1 MIRENDRVLLID
13 GKREFFVRAVEKNLS
28 TDKGILKLGEL
39 IGMESG
45 GTIYSHLEKPFKVIV
60 PRPTDFFNHAKRT
73 GAPMLPKD
81 IGMVIAYTGM
91 NHNDNVLDAGC
102 GSGVAAIY
110 FGGVAKHVT
119 SYEKRPEFAKICQE
133 NILEAGL
140 DNVEVIAGDML
151 DADGKGEY
159 DVIHL
164 DMQIEK
170 EHIEHAFELLR
181 TGGYLATYTPFLE
194 HTFTVMDAASP
205 LFSEVVCHELIAR
218 ELSRTERGTRPSTR
232 VAHTGY
238 ITVCRK

>member
-1 MIRENDRVLLID
+1 MIKENDRVLLSD
-13 GKREFFVRAVEKNLS
+13 GKREFYVRAVEKDFS
-28 TDKGILKLGEL
+28 TDKGILKLADL

-45 GTIYSHLEKPFKVIV
+45 GTIYSHLDKPFKVIV
-60 PRPTDFFNHAKRT
+60 PRPTDFFNHARRT

-91 NHNDNVLDAGC
+91 NHNDRVLDAGC
-102 GSGVAAIY
+102 GSAVAAIY
-110 FGGVAKHVT
+110 FGGVAGHVT
-119 SYEKRPEFAKICQE
+119 SYEKRPEFAEICRA

-151 DADGKGEY
+151 DAEGEGVF
-159 DVIHL
+159 DVVHL

-170 EHIEHAFELLR
+170 EHIEHAHALLKN
-181 TGGYLATYTPFLE
+181 GGYLATYTPFLE
-194 HTFTVMDAASP
+194 HTFTVMDAAIP

-218 ELSRTERGTRPSTR
+218 ELTRTERGTRPSTR

>member
-1 MIRENDRVLLID
+1 MIRENDRVLLSD
-13 GKREFFVRAVEKNLS
+13 GKREFYVRAVEKDFS
-28 TDKGILKLGEL
+28 TDKGILKLGDL

-45 GTIYSHLEKPFKVIV
+45 GTIYSHLDKPFKVMV
-60 PRPTDFFNHAKRT
+60 PRPTDFFNHARRT

-91 NHNDNVLDAGC
+91 NRKDNVLDAGC

-110 FGGVAKHVT
+110 FGGVAGHVT
-119 SYEKRPEFAKICQE
+119 SYAKRPEFAGICRA

-151 DADGKGEY
+151 DAEGEAVF
-159 DVIHL
+159 DVVHL

-170 EHIEHAFELLR
+170 EHIEHAYALLKN
-181 TGGYLATYTPFLE
+181 GGYLATYTPFLE
-194 HTFTVMDAASP
+194 HTFTVMDAAIP

-218 ELSRTERGTRPSTR
+218 ELTRTERGTRPSTR